1 MVDMREGCGEEAVV
15 IRYGELFLKSD
26 PVKRQFTG
34 ALLRHLGRALSAEG
48 ISHTVKVHRG
58 RILVFGDN
66 SQRIAEIASR
76 LFGVVDVAVCILT
89 APTADAVSQAAAV
102 ISGDRLAPGMSFA
115 VRARRQGVEGISS
128 QELGAVV
135 GSAILD
141 SVPSAQVDLE
151 RPDYEVFVE
160 LREYGGI
167 VYDTRIPA
175 PGGLP
180 YGTQGKVLSLLSPGI
195 DSPVAAWLLMK
206 RGCVVENLHI
216 SAGSFAGD
224 DVLGTTVRHHEILST
239 WCSGYPLNLYVA
251 DAREF
256 YESLTRSVQPRLRC
270 ILCKRFMM
278 RVGSGLAEREG
289 HLALCTGDNLGQV
302 ASQTLTNMTV
312 VSEAATVPIFR
323 PLITYDKHEAVVLAK
338 RIGTFERSPG
348 DLSCRA
354 VPNIPATASRLSVVK
369 EAEAGVS
376 MDRLVEDTLSRIRVL
391 TALDGKVQNP

>member
-1 MVDMREGCGEEAVV
+1 MENANESGGEEAVV

-66 SQRIAEIASR
+66 PQRIAEIASR

-89 APTADAVSQAAAV
+89 APTADAVSRAAAAM
-102 ISGDRLAPGMSFA
+102 SGNRLAPGMSFA

-128 QELGAVV
+128 QELGALV

-141 SVPSAQVDLE
+141 AVPSARVDLDE
-151 RPDYEVFVE
+151 PEYEVFVE

-180 YGTQGKVLSLLSPGI
+180 YGTQGKVLSLLSSGI

-216 SAGSFAGD
+216 SAGPYAGN
-224 DVLGTTVRHHEILST
+224 DVLRTTVRHHEILST
-239 WCSGYPLNLYVA
+239 WCSGYPMALYVA
-251 DAREF
+251 DAGEF
-256 YESLTRSVQPRLRC
+256 YDSLTGSVEPRLRC

-278 RVGSGLAEREG
+278 RVGSGLAAREG
-289 HLALCTGDNLGQV
+289 HLALCTGENLGQV

-312 VSEAATVPIFR
+312 VSEAATVPVFR
-323 PLITYDKHEAVVLAK
+323 PLITYDKHEAVTLAK
-338 RIGTFERSPG
+338 RIGTFEKSPG
-348 DLSCRA
+348 DLACRA
-354 VPNIPATASRLSVVK
+354 VPKIPATASRLSAVT
-369 EAEAGVS
+369 EAEERVS
-376 MDRLVEDTLSRIRVL
+376 MDTLVKDALSGIRLI
-391 TALDGKVQNP
+391 TALDGKVLNP